1 MPQTLLAGALGYLI
15 GAIPTAWI
23 LYRLAIGG
31 DIREVGSGN
40 VGARNTYDVTGKKWL
55 GVLVMVIDTLK
66 GVAAVFV
73 GRWIGADDFMTM
85 AWCAVM
91 SVVGHNFNIF
101 LKGKGGRGLAT
112 AMGVSFA
119 VNPMFNVT
127 WWLMYLIGYYV
138 IRRDVHVG
146 SMTATIASAVLMF
159 SLPDRAMI
167 DLTLMPVQDPM
178 QVRLF
183 AVAICVPIFLRHIG
197 PIRDV
202 VRKMSEEVEEE
213 GAD

>member
-1 MPQTLLAGALGYLI
+1 MPQHLLAGALGYLI
-15 GAIPTAWI
+15 GTIPTAWI
-23 LYRLAIGG
+23 LYRLAVGG

-119 VNPMFNVT
+119 ANPMFNVT

-183 AVAICVPIFLRHIG
+183 AVALCVPIFLRHIG

-213 GAD
+213 

>member
-1 MPQTLLAGALGYLI
+1 MPIQLLAGAIGYLI
-15 GAIPTAWI
+15 GTIPTAWI
-23 LYRLAIGG
+23 LYRLAVGG

-119 VNPMFNVT
+119 ANPMFNVT

-183 AVAICVPIFLRHIG
+183 AVALCVPIFLRHIG

-213 GAD
+213 